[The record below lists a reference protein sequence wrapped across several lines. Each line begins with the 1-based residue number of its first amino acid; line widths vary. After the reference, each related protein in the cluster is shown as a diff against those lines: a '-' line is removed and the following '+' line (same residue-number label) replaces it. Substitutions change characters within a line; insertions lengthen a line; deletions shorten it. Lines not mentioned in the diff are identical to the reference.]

1 MPSFIGGSFTNLPLT
16 AGIPR
21 GRIAVVGSVCWRVP
35 MTCLLWQRAT
45 RRLPGLALSLA
56 IAVPAACGP
65 VRASDVLPVV
75 LDQAQIVKLPDHLA
89 TIVVGNPLIADVS
102 VQPGGVLVV
111 TGKGY
116 GTTNLIAL
124 DRAGRVVMDQLV
136 QVQSPIDSVVVYR
149 GVSRESYS
157 CSPFCER
164 RITLGDTQEYFDI
177 TLNQTGNR
185 NTRAQTGTGQTAPPR

>member
-1 MPSFIGGSFTNLPLT
+1 
-16 AGIPR
+16 
-21 GRIAVVGSVCWRVP
+21 
-35 MTCLLWQRAT
+35 MTSLLW
-45 RRLPGLALSLA
+45 RRPIRHLSGIACALA
-56 IAVPAACGP
+56 IAAPAASGP
-65 VRASDVLPVV
+65 AAASDVLPIV
-75 LDQAQIVKLPDHLA
+75 LDQAQIVKLPEHLA

-102 VQPGGVLVV
+102 VQPGGIMVV

-124 DRAGRVVMDQLV
+124 DHAGKVVMDQLV

-157 CSPFCER
+157 CAPFCER

-177 TLNQTGNR
+177 TLNQTGIR
-185 NTRAQTGTGQTAPPR
+185 NLRAQSGGATTAAPR